1 MGFPISELTKKNMT
15 MADGWK
21 ELLVQSHDQSSTL
34 YVIYINIENATG
46 FFYLEIF
53 VKNGHEL
60 STSRYSKSIISVW
73 TMPTHELILQSAA
86 AARIISQLSQ
96 PRSCPL
102 NIYTIPLILS
112 NYQLNKCQLSTWS
125 SRQIND
131 LQLATSIQLLL
142 GTNTIT
148 HKISIKQINFTFA

>member
-1 MGFPISELTKKNMT
+1 
-15 MADGWK
+15 
-21 ELLVQSHDQSSTL
+21 
-34 YVIYINIENATG
+34 
-46 FFYLEIF
+46 
-53 VKNGHEL
+53 
-60 STSRYSKSIISVW
+60 
-73 TMPTHELILQSAA
+73 MPTHELILQSAA

-112 NYQLNKCQLSTWS
+112 NYQLYKCQQSTWS

-142 GTNTIT
+142 GTNTNT
-148 HKISIKQINFTFA
+148 HKKNHSNKLFYFCVTLELELGQLHICSLEDISSVHTSRYVSMCHVIPSL

>member
-1 MGFPISELTKKNMT
+1 
-15 MADGWK
+15 
-21 ELLVQSHDQSSTL
+21 
-34 YVIYINIENATG
+34 
-46 FFYLEIF
+46 
-53 VKNGHEL
+53 
-60 STSRYSKSIISVW
+60 
-73 TMPTHELILQSAA
+73 MPTHELILQSAA

-112 NYQLNKCQLSTWS
+112 NYQLYKCQQSTWS

-142 GTNTIT
+142 GTNTNTYKKNHSNKLILLL
-148 HKISIKQINFTFA
+148 HNS